1 MPDIRWHD
9 LRSTYCTLL
18 MKEDF
23 NPKAISKLMGHSK
36 EIITMDVYSD
46 NKNILAD
53 GVPEIEAYMKDVL
66 YEADEEGK
74 FKQELLEILPDINQF
89 IQDGN

>member
-1 MPDIRWHD
+1 
-9 LRSTYCTLL
+9 

>member
-1 MPDIRWHD
+1 MPNIRWHD

-18 MKEDF
+18 MKENF

-66 YEADEEGK
+66 CEADREGK